1 MLMARFQQAGQF
13 VLIQSED
20 PALATTQLDTAIEA
34 GRAVGADFVLFGSF
48 TRFGEGASLDMHA
61 ASTSPATEGGS
72 IREIFVHSGEIGEVI
87 PDLQG
92 LVGKVTQFAI
102 EDFSPA
108 TAGEDAMSPPVPGS
122 RADLL
127 LRLQRLERQF
137 EALEKPGG
145 SEVR

>member
-1 MLMARFQQAGQF
+1 MKFGDFRRNFGQWQELVRSKDQLRAALGRF
-13 VLIQSED
+13 
-20 PALATTQLDTAIEA
+20 
-34 GRAVGADFVLFGSF
+34 
-48 TRFGEGASLDMHA
+48 
-61 ASTSPATEGGS
+61 
-72 IREIFVHSGEIGEVI
+72 GEVI

-108 TAGEDAMSPPVPGS
+108 TAGEDATSPPVPGS

-127 LRLQRLERQF
+127 LRLQRLERQV